1 MLSVN
6 KNWVSYRNVC
16 NGVCRTMDRVLDGLT
31 FIFFEECQFTQSWFY
46 LRQRP
51 QQLGRE
57 LARLG
62 HRVVYVEPPELCDT
76 SHMECKQVGD
86 GFVQIG
92 FQIRE
97 PKEIKVHLRE
107 LHRRFPDSVWIVNHP
122 NWTPRV
128 SGEIPDGCLLI
139 YDCMDLWTE
148 FSNSNASVGLWEMR
162 IASVSDFVMASSMP
176 LVNRMKLFNRQV
188 AYVSNAVCV
197 QDYCP
202 PLVEALDLKSIP
214 HPRIVFVG
222 SIAEW
227 VDLELVEKIA
237 DFHPNWSVVVVGPSL
252 IPESQLPKRPNL
264 YWLGKRPYYELSAY
278 VTYCDVGIIPFK
290 RTKLTRA
297 VNPLKV
303 HEFMASG
310 LPVVSSFMPD
320 LLLLQGEHVKVGGNH
335 EEFMKALEGVL
346 NSQSDCSNKLPLNKE
361 CTGTWKE
368 KAEMV
373 VRLVQNHLFSNAFTS
388 HSYDEYG
395 SVLRE
400 AYQKAP
406 FPDTLEELLLA
417 FYVNHDFA
425 SILEIG
431 VQESVLFGCAL
442 ARTEQFD
449 EVRKWLAEYNG
460 RADDSL
466 SLLLSSL
473 DDTGAFAYVL
483 QLNGEIM
490 DSLTLLDNA
499 SSQIGC
505 RVLTARAWYYLG
517 FVETSLSVYEE
528 ILDQM
533 PGILQGIDYV
543 FLGDMMQE
551 MERYIDAENAYLHA
565 AEYQSS
571 SAVSVQRLGD
581 LYLERAMRS

>member
-1 MLSVN
+1 
-6 KNWVSYRNVC
+6 
-16 NGVCRTMDRVLDGLT
+16 MDRVLDGLT

-62 HRVVYVEPPELCDT
+62 HRVVYVEPPVLCGA

-86 GFVQIG
+86 GFFQIG

-97 PKEIKVHLRE
+97 PKEIKVYLRE
-107 LHRRFPDSVWIVNHP
+107 LHRRFPGSVWLVNHP

-128 SGEIPDGCLLI
+128 SGEIPDDCLLI

-162 IASVSDFVMASSMP
+162 IASVSDFVIASSMP
-176 LVNRMKLFNRQV
+176 LVNRMKLYNRQV

-202 PLVEALDLKSIP
+202 PLVEASDLKSIP

-237 DFHPNWSVVVVGPSL
+237 DFHLSWSVVVVGPSL

-278 VTYCDVGIIPFK
+278 VTYCDIGIIPFK
-290 RTKLTRA
+290 RNKLTRA

-303 HEFMASG
+303 HEFLASG

-320 LLLLQGEHVKVGGNH
+320 LLLLQGEHVKVGENH
-335 EEFMKALEGVL
+335 EEFVKAVEDIL
-346 NSQSDCSNKLPLNKE
+346 NSQSDCNNKLPLNKE

-373 VRLVQNHLFSNAFTS
+373 VGLVQSFSSASNDFTS
-388 HSYDEYG
+388 QIHDEYRL
-395 SVLRE
+395 VLRE
-400 AYQKAP
+400 TYQKAP

-417 FYVNHDFA
+417 FYVNQDFA
-425 SILEIG
+425 SILEMG
-431 VQESVLFGCAL
+431 PQESVLFGCAL
-442 ARTEQFD
+442 AWVEQFD
-449 EVRKWLAEYNG
+449 EVREWLAEYNG
-460 RADDSL
+460 QADDSV
-466 SLLLSSL
+466 SLLLNNL
-473 DDTGAFAYVL
+473 DDTGVFAYML

-490 DSLTLLDNA
+490 ESLTVLDNA
-499 SSQIGC
+499 STQIGC
-505 RVLTARAWYYLG
+505 KVLTARAWHYLG
-517 FVETSLSVYEE
+517 FTETSLAVYEE
-528 ILDQM
+528 ILSQV
-533 PGILQGIDYV
+533 PGILQGLDYV
-543 FLGDMMQE
+543 CLGDMMQE
-551 MERYIDAENAYLHA
+551 MGRYQDAENAYLHA

-581 LYLERAMRS
+581 LYLERAMKS